1 MTAQVETT
9 KCPHCG
15 GIASIET
22 RGHLETITCRDCGW
36 SQQSTVYPQEAV
48 GLIEDSPSDVTVRID
63 WASDMS
69 LRDQV
74 VAAKQTFGEL
84 ADRPTS
90 ELLGQARNAE
100 SLEIGT
106 FPKSLAIELQERG
119 KAHGLQLSFVDVVE

>member
-1 MTAQVETT
+1 MSAQVETT

-15 GIASIET
+15 GIASVET
-22 RGHLETITCRDCGW
+22 RGDLETITCRDCDW

-48 GLIEDSPSDVTVRID
+48 GVIEVPPSNVTVRID
-63 WASDMS
+63 WAPDIS

-74 VAAKQTFGEL
+74 AAARQTFGEL

-90 ELLGQARNAE
+90 ELLGQARSAE

-106 FPKSLAIELQERG
+106 FAMSLAIELQERG
-119 KAHGLQLSFVDVVE
+119 KANGLRLSFAGIVE